1 MILKK
6 ILKKLW
12 ELTDRH
18 SRGGEI
24 ITALFC
30 YRLYLSL
37 TINSN
42 DYSNRESLDNI
53 IPAKAE
59 EITRMGLLMYDV
71 LIIGSGPAGL
81 SAAIYAR
88 RANIKAA
95 VIEKEYEGTGQI
107 AESQRV
113 DNYLGLPKTSG
124 YDLGE
129 IFRNHA
135 VDMGVEFIEQEV
147 TAIEQT
153 LSIETGD
160 KETPVWKV
168 TDDSGN
174 GQLAKAIILAT
185 GASPRL
191 LDAPGEKDFLGKG
204 ISFCAICDGA
214 FYKGKRVA
222 VIGGGDTALDDALYL
237 ADIAEQVYLVH
248 RRMQFRGAEA
258 TVEAIKKKKNIDLLL
273 ETQVEAFL
281 GEKKLSGIQL
291 SNGEILEVDGAF
303 VAIGSTPQ
311 SNLVR
316 DLVDVSQQG
325 YILADE
331 SGITKAAGLFAAGDV
346 REKKLRQVVTA
357 VSDGANA
364 ATSAAE
370 YLKRV

>member
-1 MILKK
+1 
-6 ILKKLW
+6 
-12 ELTDRH
+12 
-18 SRGGEI
+18 
-24 ITALFC
+24 
-30 YRLYLSL
+30 
-37 TINSN
+37 
-42 DYSNRESLDNI
+42 
-53 IPAKAE
+53 
-59 EITRMGLLMYDV
+59 MYDV

-147 TAIEQT
+147 TTIEQT
-153 LSIETGD
+153 LSIEAGD

-168 TDDSGN
+168 TDDSKN

-191 LDAPGEKDFLGKG
+191 LGAPGEKDFLGKG

-248 RRMQFRGAEA
+248 RRMQFRGAES